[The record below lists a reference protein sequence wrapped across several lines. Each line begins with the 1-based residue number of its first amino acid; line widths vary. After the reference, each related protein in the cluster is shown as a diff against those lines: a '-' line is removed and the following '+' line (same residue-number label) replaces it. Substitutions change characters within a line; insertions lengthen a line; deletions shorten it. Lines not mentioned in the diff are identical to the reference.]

1 MKLLLGNEGFDFGT
15 RKENSSSESK
25 FTLFHFCF
33 EKKSR
38 VFWKSQLSQVGLFVV
53 EQLLSEIII
62 IVVRPNMSKPDE
74 MLQIFAQQDGGT
86 SARKN

>member
-1 MKLLLGNEGFDFGT
+1 MKILQVRVNLLSL
-15 RKENSSSESK
+15 
-25 FTLFHFCF
+25 
-33 EKKSR
+33 KKSR
-38 VFWKSQLSQVGLFVV
+38 ECFEKSQLSQVGLFVV

-62 IVVRPNMSKPDE
+62 IVFRPNMSKPDE